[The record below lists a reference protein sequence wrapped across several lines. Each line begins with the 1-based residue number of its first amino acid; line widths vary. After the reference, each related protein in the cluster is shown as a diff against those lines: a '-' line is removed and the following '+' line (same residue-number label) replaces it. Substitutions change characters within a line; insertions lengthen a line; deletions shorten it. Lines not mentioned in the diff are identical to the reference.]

1 MRPTFY
7 KVNLTPEEHGELTKL
22 VKSGTESA
30 RTINRARVLLYTHAG
45 KTNLEIQEALSL
57 SGTAVSDIRHRFQ
70 TERLNLLHD
79 KPRPGQPKKVDG
91 KLEALIVATACST
104 PPEGTDHWTMRMI
117 AQKIIRLEA
126 VDYISHKTVW
136 EHLKKTKRSR
146 GLKKSGV
153 SPR

>member
-1 MRPTFY
+1 MRPTLY
-7 KVNLTPEEHGELTKL
+7 KVTLTAEEHDELNKL
-22 VKSGTESA
+22 VKRGTENA
-30 RTINRARVLLYTHAG
+30 RTINRARVLLYSHAG
-45 KTNLEIQEALSL
+45 KTNIEIQEALSL
-57 SGTAVSDIRHRFQ
+57 SGTAVTDIRHRFQ
-70 TERLNLLHD
+70 RERLNLLHD

-117 AQKIIRLEA
+117 AQKVVQLEA

-146 GLKKSGV
+146 GSRKNGA
-153 SPR
+153 